1 MVKILMKPYLAN
13 PKLSK
18 TQIKTLE
25 SALSLFVDK
34 GFFNTS
40 IPDLVEHS
48 GVSTGSIYHAFKDKQ
63 SIAEALMK
71 TLLEQINREQ
81 QEILANNKDSWNRFY
96 ELSKWMINTADQ
108 HPQVMRFIFSA
119 QHKEFMPEL
128 PPICSSQPFLT
139 LRKVIQQGMDEGVLI
154 KMDLMVAAS
163 SSFGGVMRLIQ
174 LGLDNMLDNPLPSY
188 LDSITKTCWRSI
200 AQQ

>member
-1 MVKILMKPYLAN
+1 MKPYLVN

-25 SALSLFVDK
+25 SALSLFVEK

-63 SIAEALMK
+63 SIAESLME

-81 QEILANNKDSWNRFY
+81 QEILANNADSWSRFY

-108 HPQVMRFIFSA
+108 HPQVMQFIFNA
-119 QHKEFMPEL
+119 QHKEFMPDL

-139 LRKVIQQGMDEGVLI
+139 LRKVIQQGMDENILI

-174 LGLDNMLDNPLPSY
+174 LGLDSMLDNPLPSY
-188 LDSITKTCWRSI
+188 LDSITETCWRSI

>member
-1 MVKILMKPYLAN
+1 MKPYLVN

-18 TQIKTLE
+18 TQMKTLE
-25 SALSLFVDK
+25 TALFLFVNK

-40 IPDLVEHS
+40 IPDLVKHS

-63 SIAEALMK
+63 SIAELLMD

-81 QEILANNKDSWNRFY
+81 QAILAKHTDSWSRFY
-96 ELSKWMINTADQ
+96 ELSKWMIHTADQ
-108 HPQVMRFIFSA
+108 HPHVMQFILNA
-119 QHKEFMPEL
+119 QHQEFLPEF

-139 LRKVIQQGMDEGVLI
+139 FRKVIQEGMDEKVLI
-154 KMDLMVAAS
+154 KMDIMVAAS

-174 LGLDNMLDNPLPSY
+174 LGLDNMLDEPLPSY
-188 LDSITKTCWRSI
+188 LDSITTTCWRSI
-200 AQQ
+200 AE

>member
-1 MVKILMKPYLAN
+1 MKPYLVN

-25 SALSLFVDK
+25 SALSLFVKK

-40 IPDLVEHS
+40 IPDLVADS

-63 SIAEALMK
+63 SIAEALMD

-81 QEILANNKDSWNRFY
+81 QAILANNTDSWSRFY

-108 HPQVMRFIFSA
+108 YPQVMQFIFNA

-139 LRKVIQQGMDEGVLI
+139 LRQVIQQGMDEKVLI

>member
-1 MVKILMKPYLAN
+1 MKPYLVN

-25 SALSLFVDK
+25 SALSLFVEK
-34 GFFNTS
+34 GFFKTS

-63 SIAEALMK
+63 SIAESLME

-81 QEILANNKDSWNRFY
+81 QEILANNADSWSRFY
-96 ELSKWMINTADQ
+96 ELSKWMINTSDR
-108 HPQVMRFIFSA
+108 HPQVMRFIFNG

-139 LRKVIQQGMDEGVLI
+139 LRKVIQQGMDEKVLI

-174 LGLDNMLDNPLPSY
+174 LGLDNMLDDPLPSY
-188 LDSITKTCWRSI
+188 LDSITDTCWRSI